1 MTTINC
7 PHCTKDFDVEV
18 KAIQSGHTMTTSKPF
33 TESKGSDS
41 LRNTPTVQDF
51 KGDLVNT
58 EQARNMKSKINIE
71 GTLERKEEKRTI
83 NLKTGGTIDTASIF
97 LVDSVGEI
105 KVTLWGDEVDKINNG
120 NKIRIENGYT
130 NTFKGDISLTKGKWG
145 KLEILS

>member
-41 LRNTPTVQDF
+41 LRNTPTVQD
-51 KGDLVNT
+51 KEGLVNAS
-58 EQARNMKSKINIE
+58 QARNMKSKINIE
-71 GTLERKEEKRTI
+71 GTLERTEASRTI
-83 NLKTGGTIDTASIF
+83 NLKSGGTMATVNAFIKD
-97 LVDSVGEI
+97 DSGEI
-105 KVTLWGDEVDKINNG
+105 KVTFWGDDVNKINDG
-120 NKIRIENGYT
+120 VKIRIENGYT
-130 NTFKGDISLTKGKWG
+130 NTFKGEISLTKGKWG